1 MKKLSILVGLI
12 IGLVFVSATNAQ
24 TATPITFAK
33 GASEKTMTIT
43 VAAGKANKYAITVKK
58 DQVVN
63 VGVEGDIGVSK
74 TNDFPVVSINVDYK
88 DGVDRTQDGEAYYS
102 LLAGRNGKYII
113 TILNS
118 DKKRARTFKLI
129 VKVSNDKAD
138 FQGGEEVD
146 Q

>member
-1 MKKLSILVGLI
+1 MNKLFILLSFAI
-12 IGLVFVSATNAQ
+12 AFLFVSNANAQ
-24 TATPITFAK
+24 TPITFAK

-43 VAAGKANKYAITVKK
+43 VAAGKATKYAITVKK

-63 VGVEGDIGVSK
+63 INAEGDIGVSK
-74 TNDFPVVSINVDYK
+74 TNDFPVVAINVDYK

-113 TILNS
+113 TVSNS
-118 DKKRARTFKLI
+118 DKKRARTFKLN